1 MKCFFNLKDEA
12 RSAQT
17 VGAVSRLWGAEVLPM
32 NDLSLWHFNRNGK
45 RTEALGQKSV
55 KGDPECGINRSL
67 RLVHGLFKAVAE
79 VTGDTPPHTLHL
91 CRMAMGRK
99 RLGPGAVNGAAAGV
113 RRKT

>member
-12 RSAQT
+12 RSAQM

-55 KGDPECGINRSL
+55 KGVQKGEQKMTHQYSL
-67 RLVHGLFKAVAE
+67 H
-79 VTGDTPPHTLHL
+79 
-91 CRMAMGRK
+91 
-99 RLGPGAVNGAAAGV
+99 
-113 RRKT
+113 

>member
-45 RTEALGQKSV
+45 RTEALRQKSV
-55 KGDPECGINRSL
+55 KGDPERGAENDTSL
-67 RLVHGLFKAVAE
+67 FSSLKHGTHFELSVKAFSAS
-79 VTGDTPPHTLHL
+79 
-91 CRMAMGRK
+91 M
-99 RLGPGAVNGAAAGV
+99 
-113 RRKT
+113 